1 MVDLGNFDV
10 TTGNGLSISLWYKA
24 DNLDTPGDDP
34 RMFSK
39 AVGGAT
45 QDHWFMLSSSRVGG
59 DKVLRFRLK
68 TDGNTGELKADAAT
82 GLIDLDVWTHV
93 AAVWDG
99 AAMKMYK
106 NGVGAGSVDK
116 GGTLSTN
123 PDANVAI
130 GNQPVGTDS
139 RPWDGLID
147 EVKLYDR
154 GLSIVEVGE
163 LAGL

>member
-1 MVDLGNFDV
+1 MV
-10 TTGNGLSISLWYKA
+10 
-24 DNLDTPGDDP
+24 
-34 RMFSK
+34 
-39 AVGGAT
+39 
-45 QDHWFMLSSSRVGG
+45 SSSRVGT

-68 TDGNTGELKADAAT
+68 TDEDTGELKADTAT
-82 GLIDLDVWTHV
+82 GNIELDVWTHA

-99 AAMKMYK
+99 ATMRLYK
-106 NGVGAGSVDK
+106 NGVEVGSLDK

-147 EVKLYDR
+147 DVQLYNR
-154 GLSIVEVGE
+154 GLSEAEIAE